1 MQFRLLFAA
10 LLLLFLSVRLISAE
24 QVPVVSS
31 TVTPI
36 IATVTAYSSTRG
48 QTDRYPTITASGR
61 HVRNGFVACPRRY
74 PFGTRVRIAGR
85 IYRCEDRLNAK
96 FDDRFDI
103 WKPNSAAARSFG
115 KRELEVEVTQVPD
128 STTAAS
134 DTR

>member
-1 MQFRLLFAA
+1 
-10 LLLLFLSVRLISAE
+10 
-24 QVPVVSS
+24 
-31 TVTPI
+31 
-36 IATVTAYSSTRG
+36 
-48 QTDRYPTITASGR
+48 
-61 HVRNGFVACPRRY
+61 
-74 PFGTRVRIAGR
+74 VRIAGR